1 MQVCPVG
8 FFCFDKNTFLLIIV
22 TIIVIVVYFIHT
34 NNIKFDK
41 QKLKLEDRKN
51 QYLSL
56 KNELNNANNKI
67 DNANYKIENTK
78 NKINQIEDENEK
90 IKYNLND
97 QIYVSNKDQQ
107 RIFNPLYGPER
118 SYPHRI
124 NHLGVPINIPTRGYS
139 EGYQQVGALIQE
151 GNGNDDNK
159 KILPLYGMPTY
170 PGSRQ
175 WLYYTGSDNYS
186 AVKLPIENHGKDC
199 QSDYG
204 CSEIY
209 DGDSI
214 KVTGYSSDFKVN
226 LYKLDKPRYLPF
238 IY

>member
-41 QKLKLEDRKN
+41 QKFKLEDRKN
-51 QYLSL
+51 QYVSL
-56 KNELNNANNKI
+56 KNELNNAN
-67 DNANYKIENTK
+67 YKIESAK
-78 NKINQIEDENEK
+78 NKINEIEDDNEK

-151 GNGNDDNK
+151 GNDDSK
-159 KILPLYGMPTY
+159 KNITVIWYANL
-170 PGSRQ
+170 SR
-175 WLYYTGSDNYS
+175 
-186 AVKLPIENHGKDC
+186 
-199 QSDYG
+199 
-204 CSEIY
+204 
-209 DGDSI
+209 
-214 KVTGYSSDFKVN
+214 F
-226 LYKLDKPRYLPF
+226 
-238 IY
+238 

>member
-1 MQVCPVG
+1 MQICPIG

-22 TIIVIVVYFIHT
+22 AIIVIVVYFIHT
-34 NNIKFDK
+34 NNIKFNR
-41 QKLKLEDRKN
+41 QKIKLENRKN
-51 QYLSL
+51 QYVSL
-56 KNELNNANNKI
+56 KNDLNNANNKI
-67 DNANYKIENTK
+67 ENAN
-78 NKINQIEDENEK
+78 NKINEIEDDNEK

-97 QIYVSNKDQQ
+97 QIYVTHKDQQ

-151 GNGNDDNK
+151 GTDDSK

-199 QSDYG
+199 QGDYG

-209 DGDSI
+209 DGDNI